1 MKVCLYRLSLCKFP
15 SAVNISSQFST
26 QTFLFV
32 GIRSTGRGLSTGLK
46 MLLSL
51 YSYFFL
57 FVGTGPREE
66 VCLQV
71 CLRPEDAAG
80 LLGRGTQPPGHRL
93 RREEAAER
101 AGKLETPGGALHKT
115 DRTADTNCA
124 NHGLAS
130 GAELHAAG

>member
-1 MKVCLYRLSLCKFP
+1 MYKFVCD
-15 SAVNISSQFST
+15 
-26 QTFLFV
+26 
-32 GIRSTGRGLSTGLK
+32 LK

-51 YSYFFL
+51 YSYFVL
-57 FVGTGPREE
+57 FPGTGPREE
-66 VCLQV
+66 VCVQV

-130 GAELHAAG
+130 GAEPCAADRY